1 MNTVIIS
8 GRAPLAERR
17 DRSILKNY
25 WLSLNFDSSLPVE
38 VVRSVAG
45 NDCHGNPGNVVVEDG
60 RGMED
65 QGGGGVTNKI
75 SGTYTGDG

>member
-25 WLSLNFDSSLPVE
+25 CLRLKFASLPPVE

-45 NDCHGNPGNVVVEDG
+45 NDCHGNPGNVVVQDG
-60 RGMED
+60 RGTED
-65 QGGGGVTNKI
+65 QGGRVRAGTN
-75 SGTYTGDG
+75 